1 MKFVT
6 DEFAFPR
13 FLKFWRGVYEISQEE
28 LAYRL
33 GCSPRH
39 VSRLETGECRP
50 SETLIQQLAEA
61 LGLGKRDHNH
71 IRIAAGFAPHEPR
84 IDFNGPEMSWLR
96 KAMLRTLRA
105 LDPLPATLLDSRSN
119 ILMVN
124 RGFVSLF
131 TQQVSEEELA
141 KLDNNFDF
149 VFANADP
156 ARAAERADTL
166 SAILMASQQA
176 ALFSNNPE
184 DQQLIDE
191 LEQNP
196 SVPSDWKQ
204 RAAKLEPMAS
214 FRVQLEVNGREE
226 NFFNVSTTVG
236 ALGPAAFLSE
246 PRLTINILYPE
257 DEDLDLDT
265 VMRADAKHPL
275 LYY

>member
-13 FLKFWRGVYEISQEE
+13 FLKFWRRVHEISQEE

-50 SETLIQQLAEA
+50 SETLIKQVADA

-71 IRIAAGFAPHEPR
+71 LRIAAGFAPEEPR
-84 IDFNGPEMSWLR
+84 LDFHSPEMNWLR

-105 LDPLPATLLDSRSN
+105 LDPLPVTLLDSRSN

-131 TQQVSEEELA
+131 TQQVPEEELA

-156 ARAAERADTL
+156 AHASERANTL

-184 DQQLIDE
+184 DQRHIDE
-191 LEQNP
+191 MEKSP
-196 SVPSDWKQ
+196 AVPPDWKQ
-204 RAAKLEPMAS
+204 RAAKMEPMAS
-214 FRVQLEVNGREE
+214 FRVQLQVNGREE

-257 DEDLDLDT
+257 DEDLDLNS

>member
-1 MKFVT
+1 MKFVQ

-13 FLKFWRGVYEISQEE
+13 FLKFWRGVHQISQEE

-50 SETLIQQLAEA
+50 SETLIQQVADA
-61 LGLGKRDHNH
+61 LTLGKRDHNH
-71 IRIAAGFAPHEPR
+71 LRIAAGFAPEEPR
-84 IDFNGPEMSWLR
+84 LDFNSPEISWLR

-131 TQQVSEEELA
+131 TQQVPEEVLA

-156 ARAAERADTL
+156 TYESDRANTL

-184 DQQLIDE
+184 DQRYINE
-191 LEQNP
+191 MEKHP
-196 SVPSDWKQ
+196 AVPADWKQ
-204 RAAKLEPMAS
+204 RAAKMEPMAS
-214 FRVQLEVNGREE
+214 FRVQLQVNGREE

-257 DEDLDLDT
+257 DEDLDLDSIL
-265 VMRADAKHPL
+265 RADASHPL
-275 LYY
+275 LFY

>member
-1 MKFVT
+1 MKFVK

-13 FLKFWRGVYEISQEE
+13 FLKFWRGVFKVSQEE
-28 LAYRL
+28 LAFQL

-50 SETLIQQLAEA
+50 SETLIQQVADT

-71 IRIAAGFAPHEPR
+71 LRIAAGFAPDEPGL
-84 IDFNGPEMSWLR
+84 DFNSREMNWLR

-131 TQQVSEEELA
+131 TQQVSEELLA

-156 ARAAERADTL
+156 EHEEGRADTL

-176 ALFSNNPE
+176 ALFSNNAE
-184 DQQLIDE
+184 DLQHIVE
-191 LEQNP
+191 MEKHP
-196 SVPSDWKQ
+196 AVPSDWKQ
-204 RAAKLEPMAS
+204 RAAGMEPMAS
-214 FRVQLEVNGREE
+214 FRVQLKVNGQEE

-257 DEDLDLDT
+257 DEDLDLT
-265 VMRADAKHPL
+265 AVLREDARHPL
-275 LYY
+275 LFY

>member
-1 MKFVT
+1 MKAVQ

-28 LAYRL
+28 LAFRL
-33 GCSPRH
+33 DCSTRH

-50 SETLIQQLAEA
+50 SETLIEQLATA

-71 IRIAAGFAPHEPR
+71 LRIAAGFAPEEPQ
-84 IDFNGPEMSWLR
+84 IDFNSPEMNWLR

-131 TQQVSEEELA
+131 TQQVPEDVLA
-141 KLDNNFDF
+141 LLDNNFDF
-149 VFANADP
+149 VFADL
-156 ARAAERADTL
+156 EQDYVSDRADTL
-166 SAILMASQQA
+166 AAILMASQQA

-184 DQQLIDE
+184 DQRQIEKLAKH
-191 LEQNP
+191 P
-196 SVPSDWKQ
+196 AVPPDWKQ
-204 RAAKLEPMAS
+204 RAAGMEPMAS
-214 FRVQLEVNGREE
+214 FRVQLSVNGREE
-226 NFFNVSTTVG
+226 NFYNVSTTVG

-257 DEDLDLDT
+257 DENLDLSS
-265 VMRADAKHPL
+265 VMRSDARHPL
-275 LYY
+275 LFY

>member
-1 MKFVT
+1 MKVAR
-6 DEFAFPR
+6 DGFAFPR
-13 FLKFWRGVYEISQEE
+13 FLKFWRSVYRISQEE
-28 LAYRL
+28 LAHRL

-50 SETLIQQLAEA
+50 SEALIEQVADA

-71 IRIAAGFAPHEPR
+71 LRIAAGFAPEEPR
-84 IDFNGPEMSWLR
+84 IDFNSPEMGWLR

-131 TQQVSEEELA
+131 TQQVSEDVLA
-141 KLDNNFDF
+141 LLDNNYDF
-149 VFANADP
+149 VFADVDHDNGS
-156 ARAAERADTL
+156 ARADML
-166 SAILMASQQA
+166 SAVLMASQQA

-184 DQQLIDE
+184 DQQHIDE
-191 LEQNP
+191 LEQHP
-196 SVPSDWKQ
+196 GVPRDWKQ
-204 RAAKLEPMAS
+204 RAARMEPMAS
-214 FRVQLEVNGREE
+214 FRVQLAVNGCKE

-257 DEDLDLDT
+257 DENLDLDCIL
-265 VMRADAKHPL
+265 REDARHPL
-275 LYY
+275 LFY